1 MRCLLVAFLCAAALS
16 AQTALLFDELKTSEG
31 VVMIT
36 PIQHASLMLQV
47 PGQVI
52 YVDPAMGKYDNLPKA
67 DLILLT
73 HTHSDHLSISNIER
87 LRKAQ
92 TRIIAPEA
100 AAKSVAG
107 AAVMANGETKT
118 LGKWTI
124 EAVPMYNINRKRPD
138 GVVFHEKGRGNG
150 YVLTFG
156 GKRIYIAGDTED
168 IPEVR
173 ALKDIDVAFLPMN
186 LPYTMTPE
194 EAAGLVLAFKP
205 KAVYPYHYR
214 GADLSVFEKAL
225 AGSGVEVRI
234 RNWYN

>member
-1 MRCLLVAFLCAAALS
+1 MRCLLIALLLAAALS

-31 VVMIT
+31 TVMIT

-73 HTHSDHLSISNIER
+73 HSHSDHLSISNIER

-92 TRIIAPEA
+92 MRIIAPEA

-107 AAVMANGETKT
+107 AAVMGNGETRT
-118 LGKWTI
+118 LGKWAI
-124 EAVPMYNINRKRPD
+124 EAVPMYNIKRKRPD

-168 IPEVR
+168 IPEAR
-173 ALKDIDVAFLPMN
+173 ALKDIDVAFIPMN

-194 EAAGLVLAFKP
+194 EAAEMVRAFKP

-214 GADLSVFEKAL
+214 GADLSAFEKAL